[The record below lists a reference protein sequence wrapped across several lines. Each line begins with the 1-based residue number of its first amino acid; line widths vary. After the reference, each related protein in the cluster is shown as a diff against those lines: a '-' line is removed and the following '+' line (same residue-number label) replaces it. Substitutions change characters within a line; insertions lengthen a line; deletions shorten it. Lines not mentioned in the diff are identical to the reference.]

1 MASQGLYCYLNVGV
15 FQGKLADGR
24 RHHAQAQRRR
34 AGKAQNAA
42 ARPAHCIDAR
52 LDTFQPQEMAL
63 YGVEQFVRLGRGP
76 KSTVQHVEQ
85 RDAAGRLNLTDEPA
99 DGWLRGMQ
107 HASSAGGCTGVP
119 GRAEYT
125 SEETTFELQS

>member
-1 MASQGLYCYLNVGV
+1 MASQGLYVYLNVGV

-85 RDAAGRLNLTDEPA
+85 RR
-99 DGWLRGMQ
+99 
-107 HASSAGGCTGVP
+107 
-119 GRAEYT
+119 
-125 SEETTFELQS
+125 SEEHTSALQSLMRISYDVFCLK